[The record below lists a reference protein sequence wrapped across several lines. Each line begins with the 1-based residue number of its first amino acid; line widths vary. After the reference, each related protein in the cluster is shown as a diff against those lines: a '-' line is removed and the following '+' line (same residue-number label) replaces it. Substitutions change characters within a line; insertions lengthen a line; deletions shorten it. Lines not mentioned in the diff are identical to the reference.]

1 MHDTV
6 TTLPASETIDLSQ
19 VERTLRASI
28 ALMRRSRRQMRR
40 DPRPEAAPP
49 ADAYRASAEG

>member
-1 MHDTV
+1 MQETI
-6 TTLPASETIDLSQ
+6 TTMPASGAIDLSQ